1 MRPPVPH
8 AGLPLPLVATV
19 AASIA
24 GNGRPLC
31 SGCLQVAAMGRS
43 PGTLMHMTIEEM
55 LRSSEV
61 RTAGN
66 GVVYAVVEPG
76 EADVRSLEQM
86 VEAVPRSLVPRIG
99 RTACYFVPWLLKE
112 KRDVVIETAAEAPED
127 GEQKA
132 LCHHLDLKEQ
142 GNLLVISLQFYQ
154 HDSYGLAMEFYD
166 KIAYVA
172 SLQPETRDDFYRL
185 LERQLRDEH
194 GGEMTPEAFAWRK
207 ELLQQR
213 HRGDA
218 AEEAETNYRRA
229 TETDALGVYM
239 ASLFT
244 DVFYEDLFDDGEET
258 STPLSPDH
266 FYDRIRTAE
275 RLYPANRGYSLQ
287 VVRQRARRS
296 SGSR

>member
-1 MRPPVPH
+1 M
-8 AGLPLPLVATV
+8 
-19 AASIA
+19 
-24 GNGRPLC
+24 
-31 SGCLQVAAMGRS
+31 Q
-43 PGTLMHMTIEEM
+43 MTIEEM

-66 GVVYAVVEPG
+66 GVVYAVVDPG
-76 EADVRSLEQM
+76 ETNARSLEQM

-112 KRDVVIETAAEAPED
+112 KRGVVIETAAEVPED
-127 GEQKA
+127 GDQKT
-132 LCHHLDLKEQ
+132 LCHHLDLKPQ
-142 GNLLVISLQFYQ
+142 GNLLIISLQFYQ
-154 HDSYGLAMEFYD
+154 HDSYGLAMEFFD

-172 SLQPETRDDFYRL
+172 SLQPEARDDFYRL

-207 ELLQQR
+207 ELVQQR
-213 HRGDA
+213 RRGET
-218 AEEAETNYRRA
+218 AEEALTNYRRA
-229 TETDALGVYM
+229 AETDALGVYM

-244 DVFYEDLFDDGEET
+244 DVFYEDLFDEDEDDVK
-258 STPLSPDH
+258 PLSPDH
-266 FYDRIRTAE
+266 FYERIRTAE

-296 SGSR
+296 SGAR